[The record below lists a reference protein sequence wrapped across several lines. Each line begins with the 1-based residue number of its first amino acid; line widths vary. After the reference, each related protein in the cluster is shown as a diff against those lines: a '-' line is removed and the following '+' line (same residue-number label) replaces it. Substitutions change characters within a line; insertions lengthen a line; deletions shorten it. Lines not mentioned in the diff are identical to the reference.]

1 MYEMCLALAIVKRNK
16 QDNCVVK
23 SRSLSNDAM
32 MRRKKRDECATDLI
46 LYAIMGQNKRGK

>member
-1 MYEMCLALAIVKRNK
+1 MYLALAIVKRNK

-46 LYAIMGQNKRGK
+46 LYAMMGQNKRVK